1 MANPNTYYLNGPTL
15 GASTAV
21 YTDSNLSICA
31 ADGIYSDGVIAREQ
45 LNCQLLAP
53 QQCPSCAPP
62 CGLQAGESSNIQG
75 SFLGQ
80 INVGTDLGAVVIYS
94 IVGSSIPDGMLATY
108 NGQTYNKLT
117 FINNSNRPVGLNTP
131 AGTPTYYGSSSNT
144 PVSTGNIPIYSLQ
157 NDGSYLNTGNNQPIT
172 VQASQIDL
180 RGGGGATVYTMVV
193 PKNSAVATNMNVDI
207 YAPILGTFFSWKAL
221 CPALLPSFT
230 GSALQD
236 IDTCSTADQT
246 YYFAQN
252 ATSSGSGSGSV
263 LTPQTLTQ
271 PAVGNLVFTD
281 SYGASPI
288 NPTDVSRVVVLPNND
303 LLRISN
309 GLVTAVSTCT

>member
-31 ADGIYSDGVIAREQ
+31 ADGIYSDGIIAREQ

-62 CGLQAGESSNIQG
+62 CGLQAGESANIQG
-75 SFLGQ
+75 TFLGQ

-108 NGQTYNKLT
+108 NGQTYNRLT
-117 FINNSNRPVGLNTP
+117 FINNNTRPVGYDTP
-131 AGTPTYYGSSSNT
+131 VGLPTYYGSNSNT

-157 NDGSYLNTGNNQPIT
+157 NDGTYLNTGNNQPIT
-172 VQASQIDL
+172 VQANQIDL

-193 PKNSAVATNMNVDI
+193 PKNSAVATNMNIDI

-236 IDTCSTADQT
+236 VETCATADQT

-252 ATSSGSGSGSV
+252 ATASSSGQGAV
-263 LTPQTLTQ
+263 LTPETLTQ
-271 PAVGNLVFTD
+271 PGVGNFVFTD
-281 SYGASPI
+281 SYGASPLNPAI
-288 NPTDVSRVVVLPNND
+288 NTKIVILPNND
-303 LLRISN
+303 LLRIQK
-309 GLVTAVSTCT
+309 GMVVSIGTCT

>member
-53 QQCPSCAPP
+53 QQCPACAPP
-62 CGLQAGESSNIQG
+62 CGLQAGESNDIRG
-75 SFLGQ
+75 TFLGQ
-80 INVGTDLGAVVIYS
+80 VNVGVDLGAVVIYS
-94 IVGSSIPDGMLATY
+94 IVGNSIPDGMLATY
-108 NGQTYNKLT
+108 NSQTYNKLT
-117 FINNSNRPVGLNTP
+117 FINNTGPVVGVSTP
-131 AGTPTYYGSSSNT
+131 AGAPTYYGSSNNT
-144 PVSTGNIPIYSLQ
+144 PVSTGSIPIYSLQ
-157 NDGSYLNTGNNQPIT
+157 NDGTYLNTGNNQPIT
-172 VQASQIDL
+172 VQLSQIDL
-180 RGGGGATVYTMVV
+180 RGGGGNVVYTMVV
-193 PKNSAVATNMNVDI
+193 PKNSAVATSINIDM
-207 YAPILGTFFSWKAL
+207 YAPLQGTFFSWKAL

-230 GSALQD
+230 GSELQD
-236 IDTCSTADQT
+236 VDTCSTADQT

-252 ATSSGSGSGSV
+252 ATTSGTGVGAV
-263 LTPQTLTQ
+263 ITPQTLTQ

-281 SYGASPI
+281 SYGGSPL
-288 NPTDVSRVVVLPNND
+288 NPTNVSRVVVLPNND
-303 LLRISN
+303 LLRITN